1 MKNQTLFSIFM
12 VAALSFVSKA
22 SAAPLLLESGASPA
36 TVLELYT
43 SQGCSSCPPAE
54 RWLSSFVDEPALWR
68 DIIPINFHVDYWDYL
83 GWKDPFARAEFSQ
96 RQRNYQQLGHAR
108 NVATPGFVVN
118 GKGWNGWFRQKAV
131 PHHPGLGKVSL
142 KAVVDSHKVSVAF
155 DVAGKRRA
163 RVHVAILGFGIKTPI
178 KHGENR
184 GQELVHDFVVVGY
197 ENRLLKGD
205 NGKFM
210 ADLRLPTVLPGL
222 SNVGANIGA
231 KVENNTERQSIVVW
245 VSEQSDI
252 APIQAVA
259 GWL

>member
-1 MKNQTLFSIFM
+1 MNNQTFFSTFM
-12 VAALSFVSKA
+12 VAAFTFMSSA
-22 SAAPLLLESGASPA
+22 GAAPLLLESGERPA

-54 RWLSSFVDEPALWR
+54 RWLSSFVDEPSLWR

-83 GWKDPFARAEFSQ
+83 GWKDPFARAEFSK
-96 RQRNYQQLGHAR
+96 RQRSYQQLGRAR

-131 PHHPGLGKVSL
+131 PHQPGLAKVNL
-142 KAVVDSHKVSVAF
+142 KAVIDSHKVNVTF
-155 DVAGKRRA
+155 DAAGKQRV
-163 RVHVAILGFGIKTPI
+163 RVHVAILGFGIHIPV

-184 GQELVHDFVVVGY
+184 GLELAHDFVVIGY
-197 ENRLLKGD
+197 DNMLLKD
-205 NGKFM
+205 VNGKFS
-210 ADLRLPTVLPGL
+210 ADLRLPTILATL
-222 SNVGANIGA
+222 SNVETRANA
-231 KVENNTERQSIVVW
+231 KRQSIVVW
-245 VSEQSDI
+245 VSEQYDV

>member
-1 MKNQTLFSIFM
+1 MNNQTLIFIFI
-12 VAALSFVSKA
+12 ATALSFISKA
-22 SAAPLLLESGASPA
+22 SAVPLLLESGERPA

-54 RWLSSFVDEPALWR
+54 RWLSSFVDEPSLWR

-83 GWKDPFARAEFSQ
+83 GWKDPFARAEFSK
-96 RQRNYQQLGHAR
+96 RQRSYQQLGHAR

-131 PHHPGLGKVSL
+131 PHQPGLVKVNL
-142 KAVVDSHKVSVAF
+142 KAIIDSYKVNVTF
-155 DVAGKRRA
+155 DAIGKRRV
-163 RVHVAILGFGIKTPI
+163 RVHVAILGFGINIPV

-184 GQELVHDFVVVGY
+184 GLELAHDFVVVGY
-197 ENRLLKGD
+197 ENTVLKGV
-205 NGKFM
+205 NGKFS
-210 ADLRLPTVLPGL
+210 ADLRLPTVLETL
-222 SNVGANIGA
+222 SNVETKLETRVNA
-231 KVENNTERQSIVVW
+231 KRQSIVVW
-245 VSEQSDI
+245 VSEQYDV